1 MTIGNS
7 VKSIDDGAFYF
18 CWKLTSVTIPN
29 SVILNV
35 RKAMVFVLSTLQI
48 IVPLQYWMKTAILKN
63 YSYLTVFAGDNA
75 TDKDYIV
82 VAGNNKFKIFE
93 TIPESSGVRQISYS
107 GAEPSYF
114 GINGQKYNEPQQ
126 GLNIVVDGETTN
138 KIVVK

>member
-1 MTIGNS
+1 M
-7 VKSIDDGAFYF
+7 DEDGD
-18 CWKLTSVTIPN
+18 P
-29 SVILNV
+29 
-35 RKAMVFVLSTLQI
+35 
-48 IVPLQYWMKTAILKN
+48 KN

-114 GINGQKYNEPQQ
+114 GINGQKYNEQQQ